1 MRTIKKETT
10 LGLFFFIKEMFLT
23 YRVLRGNCLLG
34 VCGE

>member
-10 LGLFFFIKEMFLT
+10 LGLFFIKEMFLT